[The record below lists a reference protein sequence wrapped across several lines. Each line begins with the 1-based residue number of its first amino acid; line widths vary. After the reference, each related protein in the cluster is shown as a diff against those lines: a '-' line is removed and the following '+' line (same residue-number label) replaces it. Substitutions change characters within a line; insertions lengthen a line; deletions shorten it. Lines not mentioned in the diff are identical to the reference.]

1 MKVIKKI
8 LQMQKVADEA
18 RCAGRKVG
26 FVPTMGY
33 LHKGHLS
40 LIRQA
45 RQLSELVVVS
55 IFVNPTQFGPHEDYQ
70 NYPRDLSR
78 DAKLLRQVGCDILF
92 LPSVE
97 EMYPQGYC
105 SYVDVENLTQLLCGA
120 SRPSHFRG
128 VATVVTKLFNIV
140 KPHLAV
146 FGQKDAQQAFVI
158 RRMVTDLNQDL
169 EIVVAPTI
177 REPDGLAMS
186 SRNEYLTPQ
195 ERADALVL
203 YQALKW
209 AHEQIVEGQRNIEY
223 LVQGMTKM
231 IQNKKTA
238 QIDYI
243 SFVDTEKLHSLKRL
257 EGEVLIALAVKFGRA
272 RLIDNLLIKV

>member
-8 LQMQKVADEA
+8 LQMQNVADEA

-33 LHKGHLS
+33 LHEGHLS

-45 RQLSELVVVS
+45 RQLSDLVVVS

-78 DAKLLRQVGCDILF
+78 DAELSRQAGCDILF

-97 EMYPQGYC
+97 EMYPEGYC
-105 SYVDVENLTQLLCGA
+105 SYVDVENLTRVLCGA
-120 SRPSHFRG
+120 SRPGHFRG

-140 KPHLAV
+140 QPHLAV

-158 RRMVTDLNQDL
+158 RRMVKDLNQTL

-195 ERADALVL
+195 ERADARAL
-203 YQALKW
+203 YQALTW
-209 AHEQIVEGQRNIEY
+209 AQEQIDSGQRHIEY
-223 LVQGMTKM
+223 LVQGMTNM
-231 IQNKKTA
+231 IQDKKTA
-238 QIDYI
+238 EIDYVSI
-243 SFVDTEKLHSLKRL
+243 VDTEKLQPLKRL
-257 EGEVLIALAVKFGRA
+257 KGEMLIALAVKFGRA
-272 RLIDNLLIKV
+272 RLIDNLLIKI